1 MTTITELPPFPDRGL
16 SAEAFQSAADD
27 WGGALGNFGD
37 EINAAAVEMDAAAV
51 IADEAAGLIAET
63 KWVSGTT
70 YALGDVVWS
79 PIDYQTYRRIVAGA
93 GTTDPSAD
101 GTNWLNITSKSK
113 VTRSVRTSNT
123 ILGKSD
129 HGKLIEITTG
139 GFTQTLTAAAT
150 LGDGWW
156 CVLYNSSSSE
166 VLLDP
171 NSTEQIDALST
182 YYMYAGECR
191 LVVCTGTAF
200 YTVIYKPFFQ
210 RFLSSFTFT
219 KPPGYKALGVRLW
232 GGGGSGQR
240 TNNAGTLS
248 TGGGGGGC
256 VEAII
261 PTSLI
266 STTES
271 VTVGT
276 GGAVVTT
283 VANGNNGS
291 GSLFGSLLD
300 VGGGGGGGDGFGGGS
315 ASVEASN
322 PVGFEGGNPTATPGK
337 AIYGGG
343 ASSNNASAASGGSIY
358 GGAAGGSVDASGN
371 LRAAGTSLMGGSG
384 GAASIAGNGTDGSVP
399 GGGGGATQT
408 GTQSGKG
415 GDGAVEV
422 WGHA

>member
-1 MTTITELPPFPDRGL
+1 MTTITTLPDFPDRGL
-16 SAEAFQSAADD
+16 APDAFQTAAAA
-27 WGGALGNFGD
+27 WGAAQAGFVT
-37 EINAAAVEMDAAAV
+37 EVNAAAIDMDAAAV

-63 KWVSGTT
+63 KWISGTT

-113 VTRSVRTSNT
+113 ITRSARTSNT

-139 GFTQTLTAAAT
+139 GFTQTITAAAT
-150 LGDGWW
+150 LGEGWW
-156 CVLYNSSSSE
+156 CVLYNNSSSE

-171 NSTEQIDALST
+171 NSAEQIDALST

-200 YTVIYKPFFQ
+200 YTVVYKPFFQ

-219 KPPGYKALGVRLW
+219 KPPGYKALGMRLW

-240 TNNAGTLS
+240 TNNTGTLS
-248 TGGGGGGC
+248 VGGGGGGC

-271 VTVGT
+271 VVVGT
-276 GGAVVTT
+276 GGTAVST
-283 VANGNNGS
+283 VAAGNGGEDS
-291 GSLFGSLLD
+291 SFGSLM
-300 VGGGGGGGDGFGGGS
+300 VAYGAGAGTGGGI
-315 ASVEASN
+315 ASIRANS
-322 PVGFEGGNPTATPGK
+322 PVGFEGGAATATPGK
-337 AIYGGG
+337 SIYGGG
-343 ASSNNASAASGGSIY
+343 ASSSNASAASAGSVY
-358 GGAAGGSVDASGN
+358 GGAAGGGVDASGN

-384 GAASIAGNGTDGSVP
+384 GAASIAGNGTAGSVP

-415 GDGAVEV
+415 GDGAVEI